1 MVMKTLIKTYFISIF
16 SAVLLLLSAADTLSA
31 AEKKSSGGK
40 KILFDF
46 ERRVNK
52 GDSYLCFVKLERVLE
67 YLLAVP
73 GAEKK
78 LEKYES
84 ISLNF
89 AGHLTVEKVNT
100 AGNMQEVSVK
110 ISSLSGSVNGTPVP
124 CENLSE
130 KVLKGDL
137 KLSPVK
143 FSFRDTG
150 TALSRE
156 QNLLLQAL
164 FPPASNNSLPDLTGK
179 TRLLSPGETFPLNT
193 EKYRKAL
200 AERKIAGT
208 EKNITGFCR
217 FEGIFP
223 FRGKQCG
230 RFFME
235 LKSDK
240 IPGYQFRYRA
250 SCYIPEKKDE
260 GPAVSIQR
268 EAVEFLTRNISPANR
283 FASGGQ
289 LTMEA
294 KENTSIV
301 LLPAENLPRE
311 QPSGGFFDLLKKK

>member
-1 MVMKTLIKTYFISIF
+1 MKTPAGRYIICLYSFVLF
-16 SAVLLLLSAADTLSA
+16 LLLTTGTLSA

-67 YLLAVP
+67 YLLAIP

-89 AGHLTVEKVNT
+89 AGHLTVEKVNP
-100 AGNMQEVSVK
+100 AGNMQEVTVK
-110 ISSLSGSVNGTPVP
+110 ISSLSGSVNGSPVP
-124 CENLSE
+124 CENLTG

-137 KLSPVK
+137 GVSPVK
-143 FSFRDTG
+143 FSFRDT
-150 TALSRE
+150 AISLSAE
-156 QNLLLQAL
+156 QNLLLQAV
-164 FPPASNNSLPDLTGK
+164 FPPASANSLADLTGK
-179 TRLLSPGETFPLNT
+179 TRHLSPGETFFLNT

-200 AERKIAGT
+200 AERKIAST
-208 EKNITGFCR
+208 EKNLTGFCR
-217 FEGIFP
+217 FEGSFP

-230 RFFME
+230 RFFLE

-250 SCYIPEKKDE
+250 SCYIPEKKEE
-260 GPAVSIQR
+260 GPAMSIQR
-268 EAVEFLTRNISPANR
+268 EAVEFLTRNIFPANR

-294 KENTSIV
+294 KEDASIV
-301 LLPAENLPRE
+301 LLAADSLPQE

>member
-1 MVMKTLIKTYFISIF
+1 MKTPAKTLVICLYSFT
-16 SAVLLLLSAADTLSA
+16 LLFLLTTGTLSA
-31 AEKKSSGGK
+31 AEKKDPGRK
-40 KILFDF
+40 KIHFDF

-52 GDSYLCFVKLERVLE
+52 GDSYLCFVKQERVLE
-67 YLLAVP
+67 YLLAIP

-84 ISLNF
+84 ISVNF
-89 AGHLTVEKVNT
+89 AGHLTVAKVNT

-110 ISSLSGSVNGTPVP
+110 ISSLSGSVNGSPVS
-124 CENLSE
+124 CENLTGRL
-130 KVLKGDL
+130 LKGDL
-137 KLSPVK
+137 GISPVK
-143 FSFRDTG
+143 FTFRDTD
-150 TALSRE
+150 TPLSGD
-156 QNLLLQAL
+156 QNLLLQAV
-164 FPPASNNSLPDLTGK
+164 FPPAANNSLPDLTGK
-179 TRLLSPGETFPLNT
+179 TRTLTPGETFFLNT

-200 AERKIAGT
+200 AERKIDST
-208 EKNITGFCR
+208 EKNLTGFCR

-223 FRGKQCG
+223 FRGKLCG

-235 LKSDK
+235 LKSDR

-250 SCYIPEKKDE
+250 TCYIPEKKED
-260 GPAVSIQR
+260 GPAMSIQR

-294 KENTSIV
+294 KEEASIV
-301 LLPAENLPRE
+301 LLPAENLPQE